1 METDP
6 PKCGKITGKPAEDEL
21 AFSPGKG
28 LVHFLQ
34 QGDESIRLCGVVFFF
49 YRKKLR
55 IICFTHITVKAYS
68 QGKKTIFPYRFY
80 AAMGSGDYHSEAFL
94 SFIVFIDEISIRL
107 IAPQLF
113 CIGL

>member
-34 QGDESIRLCGVVFFF
+34 PGDESIRLCGVVFFF
-49 YRKKLR
+49 LPQKAPDHL
-55 IICFTHITVKAYS
+55 FHITVKVYS

-94 SFIVFIDEISIRL
+94 SFMVFIDEISIRL